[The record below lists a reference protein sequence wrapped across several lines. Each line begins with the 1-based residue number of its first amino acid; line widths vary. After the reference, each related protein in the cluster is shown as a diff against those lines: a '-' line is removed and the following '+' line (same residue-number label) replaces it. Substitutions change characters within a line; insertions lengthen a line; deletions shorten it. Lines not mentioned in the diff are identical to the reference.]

1 MGTLEL
7 IEAFVNTADLE
18 DGTDVLADA
27 PGLVGWLADRG
38 LLEGPTYATNGDAA
52 HARAVREA
60 VRELLRANNGL
71 EVDRDHASETLDQA
85 ARRAGLS
92 VRFVEGTMRFVPTRG
107 GVDAGVARVLA
118 AVGEAMYDGS
128 WRKLKACRSD
138 TCRWAFVDHARNQSR
153 HWCDMAVC
161 GNRAKARTFRERH
174 HA

>member
-1 MGTLEL
+1 MESLEL
-7 IEAFVNTADLE
+7 VESFVNTADLE
-18 DGTDVLADA
+18 EGRDDLRDA

-38 LLEGPTYATNGDAA
+38 LVSGPTYATAGDAE
-52 HARAVREA
+52 HAREVREA

-71 EVDRDHASETLDQA
+71 EIDRDGASATLDEA

-92 VRFVEGTMRFVPTRG
+92 VRFVGGSMRFVPTKS
-107 GVDAGVARVLA
+107 GVAGGLAQILA
-118 AVGEAMYDGS
+118 AIGESMYDGS

-174 HA
+174 GA